1 MMEILIEKAVLHI
14 LDKNANM
21 PVISK
26 REIDLEDD
34 AVYKFIVTSVKKLY
48 DDMTT
53 KRGEFREDS
62 FVLGQ
67 IKELENNFMEATSKI
82 SEHLYK
88 YILMQE
94 DIPSGDMLFAT
105 VLIEDIRYLA
115 MIKLNYKSG
124 YTHLIEYNENEV
136 INKIIKHRVI
146 FSAESSSMNEGALVN
161 LVDYKLKILEKVY
174 MIDGEKS
181 SYFSKEFLSCK
192 AELSKK
198 ESIKIINEVAKEVS
212 KKYFDEDFTKPLNVK
227 KTIYEDITETGTV
240 TVANIAKKSFG
251 NMPEIEKEYVEEVKK
266 AGVKESI
273 LFNDP
278 EPEKKFGKHKIK
290 TDSGVELSLPME
302 MYSDK
307 ESLEF
312 INNPDGTVSI
322 LIKNVGKIINK

>member
-1 MMEILIEKAVLHI
+1 MEVQIEKAVLHI

-53 KRGEFREDS
+53 KKGEFKEDS
-62 FVLGQ
+62 PVLVQ
-67 IKELENNFMEATSKI
+67 VKECENNFMEATSKI
-82 SEHLYK
+82 AEELYK
-88 YILMQE
+88 YILVQE
-94 DIPSGDMLFAT
+94 DIPSGDMLFAI
-105 VLIEDIRYLA
+105 VSIEDIRYLA

-124 YTHLIEYNENEV
+124 YTHLIEYNASEV
-136 INKIIKHRVI
+136 VNKIIMHRVI

-161 LVDYKLKILEKVY
+161 LTDDKLKILEKVY
-174 MIDGEKS
+174 LIDGEKS
-181 SYFSKEFLSCK
+181 SYFAKEFLKCK
-192 AELSKK
+192 TELSKK

-212 KKYFDEDFTKPLNVK
+212 KKYFDEDFTKPLDVK

-240 TVANIAKKSFG
+240 SVNHIAKKSFG
-251 NMPEIEKEYVEEVKK
+251 NMPEVEKEYVEEVKK

-273 LFNDP
+273 LFNEP
-278 EPEKKFGKHKIK
+278 APEKKFGKHKIK

-307 ESLEF
+307 NSLEF